1 MARLPVQALAALA
14 LGSLGILGVLTPALG
29 AQQQPRGPL
38 TGERRDPAP
47 GEPGSRGGPGLA
59 LKTVKALIASWDGPQ
74 VIDNAVVLVKDGKIV
89 GVGPARE
96 TVVPEGF
103 VVEDV
108 GAKWLM
114 PGMVDLH
121 THVGGDFDIND
132 MVLLANP
139 ELRVKS
145 TVVPNNANMHRA
157 LAGGVTSCLY
167 IPGSGTNIGG
177 QGLLLKTGVDRYE
190 DAVVR
195 DPGSLKVAQWGNPES
210 WTVGIGMAF
219 ENWNTRT
226 TLRRGMA
233 YARLKQASDE
243 GKGPKVARDIQ
254 WDIFPELL
262 AKRVQVS
269 THTQV
274 YQVVLMTITMIKM
287 ELGIDVYIDHGEFQ
301 GFRAAEKAQKEGVP
315 AILGPRNFDRSYRG
329 FVGMDTD
336 GKWLGIAA
344 EYQKRGHKQI
354 GFNTDSPVI
363 PSEELF
369 LQAAVGVR
377 YGMENGNMDTV
388 RGLTIV
394 PARTAGIDKQ
404 VGSLEVGK
412 DADILVISGDPA
424 DPRSYV
430 HKAYIDGR
438 RAYDVTLE
446 GQRF

>member
-1 MARLPVQALAALA
+1 MSGASRTRAAEKVMKQQIFLTALCALALSGAALA
-14 LGSLGILGVLTPALG
+14 QKSPPPKA
-29 AQQQPRGPL
+29 
-38 TGERRDPAP
+38 DAP
-47 GEPGSRGGPGLA
+47 DPGSPGAPGLA
-59 LKTVKALIASWDGPQ
+59 LKSVKVLIASWDGPQ
-74 VIDNAVVLVKDGKIV
+74 FVDNAILLVKDGKIV
-89 GVGPARE
+89 GVGPESE
-96 TVVPEGF
+96 TAVPDGYVF
-103 VVEDV
+103 EDV
-108 GAKWLM
+108 GQNWLM
-114 PGMVDLH
+114 PGMIDLH
-121 THVGGDFDIND
+121 SHVGGDFDIND

-139 ELRVKS
+139 DLRVKS
-145 TVVPNNANMHRA
+145 TVVPNNPNMHRA
-157 LAGGVTSCLY
+157 LASGVTACLY

-177 QGLLLKTGVDRYE
+177 QGVLIKTGVDRYE
-190 DAVVR
+190 DSVIR

-219 ENWNTRT
+219 ENWNTRN

-233 YARLKQASDE
+233 YARLKKASDE
-243 GKGPKVARDIQ
+243 GGPKVERNIQ
-254 WDIFPELL
+254 WDVFPELL

-274 YQVVLMTITMIKM
+274 YQVVLMTITMIKE

-301 GFRAAEKAQKEGVP
+301 GFRAAEKAQAEGVP

-354 GFNTDSPVI
+354 GFNTDAPVI
-363 PSEELF
+363 PPEELF
-369 LQAAVGVR
+369 LQSAIAVR
-377 YGMENGNMDTV
+377 YGFDNTNMDTV

-394 PARTAGIDKQ
+394 PAKTAGIDKR

-412 DADILVISGDPA
+412 DADFLVITGDPS
-424 DPRSYV
+424 DPRS
-430 HKAYIDGR
+430 HLQKAYIDGK
-438 RAYDVTLE
+438 RAYDVLLE

>member
-1 MARLPVQALAALA
+1 MRALACFAFAL
-14 LGSLGILGVLTPALG
+14 SLGAGLAA
-29 AQQQPRGPL
+29 AQSPRGPAGGV
-38 TGERRDPAP
+38 TREVGPN
-47 GEPGSRGGPGLA
+47 EPGSRGGPGLA
-59 LKTVKALIASWDGPQ
+59 LKTVKALVASWDGPQ
-74 VIDNAVVLVKDGKIV
+74 VFDNAIVLVKDGKIV
-89 GVGPARE
+89 GVGPAAE
-96 TVVPEGF
+96 TAVPDGF
-103 VVEDV
+103 VLEDV
-108 GAKWLM
+108 GANWLM
-114 PGMVDLH
+114 PGMIDLH
-121 THVGGDFDIND
+121 SHIGGDFDIND

-139 ELRVKS
+139 DLRVKP
-145 TVVPNNANMHRA
+145 TIVPNNANWHRA
-157 LAGGVTSCLY
+157 LASGVTSCLY

-177 QGLLLKTGVDRYE
+177 QGVLIKTGVDRYE
-190 DAVVR
+190 DAEIR
-195 DPGSLKVAQWGNPES
+195 APGSLKVAQWGNPES

-219 ENWNTRT
+219 ENWNTRN

-233 YARLKQASDE
+233 YARMKKDGDE
-243 GKGPKVARDIQ
+243 GKGPKIARNIQ
-254 WDIFPELL
+254 WDVFPELL
-262 AKRVQVS
+262 AKRTQVS

-354 GFNTDSPVI
+354 GFNTDAPVI
-363 PSEELF
+363 PGEELF
-369 LQAAVGVR
+369 LQAGIAVR
-377 YGMENGNMDTV
+377 YGFETSNMDTV

-394 PARTAGIDKQ
+394 PAKTAGIDKR

-424 DPRSYV
+424 DPRSHV
-430 HKAYIDGR
+430 ERAYIDGR
-438 RAYDVTLE
+438 RAYDVQLE